1 MKQQTRIV
9 EEQNQQYITAVTDQT
24 VIGYKYFDYRE
35 AAEIGLEL
43 RGEFKGEV
51 MLSADEA
58 GEKAI
63 GTQKAEIS
71 SQEWKVISI
80 CTERQS
86 GILPLYL
93 HFSGKGHW
101 I

>member
-1 MKQQTRIV
+1 
-9 EEQNQQYITAVTDQT
+9 
-24 VIGYKYFDYRE
+24 
-35 AAEIGLEL
+35 
-43 RGEFKGEV
+43 

-58 GEKAI
+58 GKKTV

-93 HFSGKGHW
+93 HFSGKGTLDLKTV
-101 I
+101 IFR